1 MVEKKRARGK
11 GGKFKGDDPSTPE
24 NEAWEEVKPKA
35 KAKPKPTPKAKTK
48 AKTVKS
54 GALPPVGSAE
64 RKALILRGEIEE

>member
-35 KAKPKPTPKAKTK
+35 IT
-48 AKTVKS
+48 
-54 GALPPVGSAE
+54 AE
-64 RKALILRGEIEE
+64 RIIFLNLLIIHSSLNLFFIITFKHK